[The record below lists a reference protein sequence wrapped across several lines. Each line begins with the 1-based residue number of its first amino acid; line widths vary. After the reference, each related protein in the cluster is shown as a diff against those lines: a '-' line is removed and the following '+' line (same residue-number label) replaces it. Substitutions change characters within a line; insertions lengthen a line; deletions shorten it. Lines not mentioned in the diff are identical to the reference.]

1 LEQDGGFMIEM
12 EQIEAL
18 GRQIASRFQ
27 AHQVILFGSYANG
40 QPTEDSDV
48 DLLVILPF
56 SGYPFRKAA
65 EILSVTD
72 PKFAVDLIART
83 PEQIEQRLAIG
94 DDFVQEIV
102 EQGKVLH
109 ESTHAGMGD

>member
-1 LEQDGGFMIEM
+1 
-12 EQIEAL
+12 
-18 GRQIASRFQ
+18 
-27 AHQVILFGSYANG
+27 
-40 QPTEDSDV
+40 
-48 DLLVILPF
+48 VILPF

-65 EILSVTD
+65 EILSATD

-109 ESTHAGMGD
+109 ESTHAGKGTKATPFSFTARSRRPDSYWGLRYVSLAPV